1 MNILGFSWIFCRT
14 YYDFLPFVN
23 LFWHKFV
30 LHKFILPYLSL
41 VMKTNSFTWFD
52 VAYTNI
58 KSKTKI
64 NGPLPDPSSLMR
76 ISSEVS
82 TLILFYITVVEV
94 LAIFRGC
101 IDKGARGHALPHC
114 FAKQKK
120 KCSSWKINKKHEIV
134 KRGHH
139 STYSHHI
146 HTSF

>member
-1 MNILGFSWIFCRT
+1 
-14 YYDFLPFVN
+14 
-23 LFWHKFV
+23 
-30 LHKFILPYLSL
+30 
-41 VMKTNSFTWFD
+41 MKTNSFTWFD

-134 KRGHH
+134 KKRSLLYIGNVHKWRQPVFRLFFISSPLFSTCGNFDKPPGWCQLYCDDH
-139 STYSHHI
+139 SGLKIYV
-146 HTSF
+146 